1 MRRAFGEAL
10 ISAGTVALLLIVL
23 VAIDP
28 RVREQI
34 SLRFMTRPS
43 VGLASAGHQVQNL
56 TSVISQAVRHQSISN
71 SPMLIFAL
79 AAAVLTLFMLR
90 T

>member
-1 MRRAFGEAL
+1 MRRAFREAL

-43 VGLASAGHQVQNL
+43 VGLASAGHR
-56 TSVISQAVRHQSISN
+56 S
-71 SPMLIFAL
+71 
-79 AAAVLTLFMLR
+79 
-90 T
+90 